1 MVSLSAPE
9 GTTLD
14 TLYNSIMNR
23 LAAWYVLLLTVVVS
37 PACSTQARKSDPI
50 PPPAAKASE
59 PKKSLPKINKVD
71 EPYWKGAAAGKLLL
85 QKCKACGK
93 LQFFPRVVC
102 VDCFSGDIDWIEA
115 KGTGRVHTFS
125 WVGVPRNPAFKD
137 DVPICYINVILD
149 EGVIMESR
157 LVGKGIE
164 NVKLGDKVKVAF
176 QETHDPGIKLPV
188 FELAG

>member
-1 MVSLSAPE
+1 MAEASL
-9 GTTLD
+9 
-14 TLYNSIMNR
+14 
-23 LAAWYVLLLTVVVS
+23 
-37 PACSTQARKSDPI
+37 AR
-50 PPPAAKASE
+50 
-59 PKKSLPKINKVD
+59 KSLPKINKVD

-102 VDCFSGDIDWIEA
+102 VDCFSGDIEWIEA
-115 KGTGRVHTFS
+115 KGTGKVHTFS
-125 WVGVPRNPAFKD
+125 WVRVPRNPAFKE

-157 LVGKGIE
+157 LVGKGID
-164 NVKLGDKVKVAF
+164 NVKLGDEVKVSF

-188 FELAG
+188 FELVTG